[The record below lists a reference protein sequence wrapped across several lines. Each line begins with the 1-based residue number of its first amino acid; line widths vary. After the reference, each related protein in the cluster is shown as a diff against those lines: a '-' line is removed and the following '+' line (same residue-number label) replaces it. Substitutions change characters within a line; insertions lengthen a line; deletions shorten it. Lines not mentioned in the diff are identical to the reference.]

1 MSTRGLL
8 RLIALPV
15 AVPTLLSIMLLQPTA
30 ARADTTM
37 TMSMPFTDSAI
48 NYCSS
53 PEDVVAFSGFFHE
66 TMNFSVDLNGKTHA
80 ILMQHY
86 ADLKGVGAPSLTP
99 YVVTQ
104 TDNLNIEISSSDTI
118 TDTNTVHENVISQG
132 GLPNFL

>member
-1 MSTRGLL
+1 MSHRGLI
-8 RLIALPV
+8 RLLALPI
-15 AVPTLLSIMLLQPTA
+15 AVPLLTMLLQATA

-37 TMSMPFTDSAI
+37 TISMPFTDSAI

-104 TDNLNIEISSSDTI
+104 TDNLNIEI
-118 TDTNTVHENVISQG
+118 
-132 GLPNFL
+132 